1 VIEPITGALALLL
14 SSAAPSMS
22 TPASAVPVDSSWS
35 DRQLPDA
42 AAEARASELMR
53 TLRCV
58 VCQGQSI
65 ADSDADLAGDMRA
78 FVRRRIGAGAGT
90 EAVRDELI
98 TRYGQWVSYRPVLDR
113 TTWPLW
119 LLPLA
124 LAAVGLWL
132 ARGRLRLR

>member
-1 VIEPITGALALLL
+1 MLALLL
-14 SSAAPSMS
+14 AAAPSMS
-22 TPASAVPVDSSWS
+22 TPARPMPTESSWA

-42 AAEARASELMR
+42 AAEAQASALMR

-78 FVRRRIGAGAGT
+78 FVRRRIAAGERAD
-90 EAVRDELI
+90 AIRDDLI
-98 TRYGQWVSYRPVLDR
+98 QRYGQWVSYRPTLDR

-119 LLPLA
+119 ALPLA
-124 LAAVGLWL
+124 LAGLGLWL
-132 ARGRLRLR
+132 ARGRLRWR

>member
-1 VIEPITGALALLL
+1 MVVSSGTLAFLL
-14 SSAAPSMS
+14 SAAGPSMS
-22 TPASAVPVDSSWS
+22 TPAAPVPIDSSWS

-42 AAEARASELMR
+42 AAEARAADLMR

-65 ADSDADLAGDMRA
+65 SDSDADLAGDMRGY
-78 FVRRRIGAGAGT
+78 VRGRIAAGADS

-98 TRYGQWVSYRPVLDR
+98 SRYGQWVSYRPVLDR

-119 LLPLA
+119 LLPCSLA
-124 LAAVGLWL
+124 LIGTWL
-132 ARGRLRLR
+132 ARGRLLLR

>member
-1 VIEPITGALALLL
+1 MIGFVLLL

-22 TPASAVPVDSSWS
+22 TPASPVPVDPSWS

-42 AAEARASELMR
+42 AAEARAADLMR
-53 TLRCV
+53 TVRCV

-78 FVRRRIGAGAGT
+78 FVRRRIGAGAGA
-90 EAVRDELI
+90 ESVRDELI
-98 TRYGQWVSYRPVLDR
+98 SRYGQWVSYRPVLDR
-113 TTWPLW
+113 MTWPLW
-119 LLPLA
+119 LLPFA
-124 LAAVGLWL
+124 LSALGLWL